1 MRVLLVDDEPLE
13 LENLEKMVNDLGKY
27 EVVKAENGIEA
38 VKHLQSGKIDLV
50 FLDIK
55 MPGMNGLEVL
65 SEIHNK
71 WPEKIVSMVSAFDDF
86 HYAKQAIELGA
97 IGYLLK
103 PFSDDEFNKLFIK
116 MKETFEENTELN
128 AFVIQSIIERSLFSK
143 SGFSKKH
150 ELKNL
155 PFIPEVVFVI
165 KGEVGRLADQ
175 IITFN
180 ESFQILV
187 APKPIDEFTLIVTT
201 KGRVQFVKEQVLLF
215 NLSRDNQVLYGIG
228 EDRSLKIAYAQAL
241 NDYHARNRSTF
252 TQFMHYLKENY
263 YKNLSLSDVAKEV
276 HVSSSH
282 LNRLLKKEYG
292 KTFTEILMDIRIEKA
307 KGLLLKSY
315 NVEVVS
321 DMVGFNSAA
330 YFAVCF
336 KKFTGVSP
344 SRYRSEVG

>member
-1 MRVLLVDDEPLE
+1 MKVLLVDDEPLE
-13 LENLEKMVNDLGKY
+13 LENLEKMVNDLGVY
-27 EVVKAENGIEA
+27 EVMKAENGIEA
-38 VKHLQSGKIDLV
+38 INYLQSEKTDLI

-65 SEIHNK
+65 QEIHLK
-71 WPEKIVSMVSAFDDF
+71 WPGKIVTIVSAFDDF
-86 HYAKQAIELGA
+86 NYAKQAIELGA

-103 PFSDDEFNKLFIK
+103 PFTDDEFNKVFYK
-116 MKETFEENTELN
+116 MKAVFEKNSELN
-128 AFVIQSIIERSLFSK
+128 AFVLQSIIERSLFST
-143 SGFSKKH
+143 SNLSEKH

-155 PFIPEVVFVI
+155 HFTPEVVFVL
-165 KGEVGRLADQ
+165 KGDIGMFAEQLSKSNGSIHL
-175 IITFN
+175 
-180 ESFQILV
+180 LV
-187 APKPIDEFTLIVTT
+187 VPKKIDDFTLLVTT
-201 KGRVQFVKEQVLLF
+201 EDCIQFVKEQILLF
-215 NLSRDNQVLYGIG
+215 NLSSANQVMYGIG
-228 EDRSLKIAYAQAL
+228 EDISIKIAHAQAL
-241 NDYHARNRSTF
+241 NDYHSRNRSTF
-252 TQFMHYLKENY
+252 VQFINYLKENY
-263 YKNLSLSDVAKEV
+263 YKNLTLSEIAKEV

-292 KTFTEILMDIRIEKA
+292 KTFTEILLDVRIDKA
-307 KGLLLKSY
+307 KELLLKNY